1 LYLVILDNGVGI
13 SEDTIREIDEK
24 LKRGIRQDSEKMD
37 SLGVVNTI
45 LRLRYMYG
53 DSASV
58 RIEQEEDGG
67 TRITILL
74 NKV

>member
-1 LYLVILDNGVGI
+1 
-13 SEDTIREIDEK
+13 
-24 LKRGIRQDSEKMD
+24 MD